1 MAPVAAAA
9 TAQEAPLVGYYE
21 ASWAS
26 LPAGHLVASFDDDDG
41 GYRDTLRLDTVGLPR
56 LLLRFRAEIESA
68 GTFDPSGAAHPLRYG
83 LDYDLRKYHGERVRV
98 AYVARDGAVIA
109 ERTPEDTNR
118 KPVLPEQYRRDVI
131 DPVAALAAVRRH
143 LRLRG
148 VHPGDR
154 FTLPVFDDVRR
165 FDIAVTVGPPL
176 KDKLVPVHLE
186 VKGIAG
192 FHNHKGADGDDAPRP
207 LDLTFTDDARL
218 MPQSLT
224 TSVAFLPLTV
234 RLDHFCADM
243 AHCGATPAKKQAA
256 KR

>member
-1 MAPVAAAA
+1 VAHAA
-9 TAQEAPLVGYYE
+9 TLVGYYE

-26 LPAGHLVASFDDDDG
+26 LPAGHLVASFDDDDS

-56 LLLRFRAEIESA
+56 LLLHFRAEIESA
-68 GTFDPSGAAHPLRYG
+68 GTFGPGGAAQPTRYA
-83 LDYDLRKYHGERVRV
+83 LDYDLRKHRGERVRV
-98 AYVARDGAVIA
+98 AYAAHDGATIA
-109 ERTPEDTNR
+109 ERTPDDTNR

-131 DPVAALAAVRRH
+131 DPVAALAAVRHH
-143 LRLRG
+143 LQLHG

-165 FDIAVTVGPPL
+165 FDLAVTVRPAVA
-176 KDKLVPVHLE
+176 DKLVHVHLE
-186 VKGIAG
+186 LTAIAG
-192 FHNHKGADGDDAPRP
+192 FKGRKNGRDPDDAPRP

-224 TSVAFLPLTV
+224 VSVVLLPLVV
-234 RLDHFCADM
+234 RLDHVCADM
-243 AHCGATPAKKQAA
+243 AHCDAAPTKKQAA